1 MNPVILD
8 PIDTA
13 IDAGSLEC
21 ELHLHRADKAAVDR
35 FRHLAAAA
43 ADLARPKGVYKAVDC
58 EVQGDDAIRVG
69 GISLRSRVLAV
80 HLAEVPRVFPF
91 VATCGREVADWAAA
105 RNELLE
111 SYWLESILDAVL
123 QCAYDHTKK
132 HIVANHGLGRTAV
145 MNPGSLDDWPIEAQP
160 LLFDILGDVEAAI
173 GVRLRQSLMMEPRHS
188 VSGILFPTEVDFQ
201 TCMLCDR
208 PNCSKRRA
216 PHDPHLYAR
225 RYQIGVKP

>member
-1 MNPVILD
+1 MNQVILD
-8 PIDTA
+8 SIRATIDTGA
-13 IDAGSLEC
+13 LES
-21 ELHLHRADKAAVDR
+21 ELHLRRADDTTIDR

-43 ADLARPKGVYKAVDC
+43 ADRARPKGVYKAVDC

-69 GISLRSRVLAV
+69 GISLQSRILAV

-111 SYWLESILDAVL
+111 SYWMESILDAVL
-123 QCAYDHTKK
+123 QCAFDHTRK
-132 HIVANHGLGRTAV
+132 HIVAAHGLGQTAV

-160 LLFDILGDVEAAI
+160 ALFAILGDVEAAV
-173 GVRLRQSLMMEPRHS
+173 GVHLRQSLMMEPRHS

-208 PNCSKRRA
+208 PNCPKRRA
-216 PHDPHLYAR
+216 PYDPHLYAR
-225 RYQIGVKP
+225 RYQNGNKP